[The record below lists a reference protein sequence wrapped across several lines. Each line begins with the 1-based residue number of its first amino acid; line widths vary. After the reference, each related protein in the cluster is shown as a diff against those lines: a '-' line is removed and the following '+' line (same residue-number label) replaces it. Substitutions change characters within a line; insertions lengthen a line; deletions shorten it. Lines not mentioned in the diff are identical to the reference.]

1 MAKVRFTNKAV
12 EDLSEIWNYT
22 FDKWSE
28 SQADIYYTSLV
39 SACRKVAANPFL
51 FGQTYRN
58 IQEDLFGYRCH
69 KHIIFYRVLE
79 NRDVEIIRILHQ
91 RMDLETG
98 YTHPIVPMKT
108 IHFYNKLHICR
119 YPILSTNFSLS

>member
-39 SACRKVAANPFL
+39 SACRKVAAKPFL

-58 IQEDLFGYRCH
+58 IREDLFGYRCH

-91 RMDLETG
+91 RMDLENQI
-98 YTHPIVPMKT
+98 YS
-108 IHFYNKLHICR
+108 FDC
-119 YPILSTNFSLS
+119 TNEDNTLLQ

>member
-28 SQADIYYTSLV
+28 SQADISYTSRVSAYTSLV

-58 IQEDLFGYRCH
+58 IREDLFGYRCH

-91 RMDLETG
+91 RMDLENQI
-98 YTHPIVPMKT
+98 YS
-108 IHFYNKLHICR
+108 FDC
-119 YPILSTNFSLS
+119 TNEDNTLLQ

>member
-58 IQEDLFGYRCH
+58 IREDLYGYRCH
-69 KHIIFYRVLE
+69 KHIIFYRV
-79 NRDVEIIRILHQ
+79 
-91 RMDLETG
+91 
-98 YTHPIVPMKT
+98 
-108 IHFYNKLHICR
+108 
-119 YPILSTNFSLS
+119 

>member
-58 IQEDLFGYRCH
+58 IREDLFGYRCH

-91 RMDLETG
+91 RKTR
-98 YTHPIVPMKT
+98 YTHSIVPMKT
-108 IHFYNKLHICR
+108 IHSYNKLHICR

>member
-51 FGQTYRN
+51 FGQT
-58 IQEDLFGYRCH
+58 
-69 KHIIFYRVLE
+69 
-79 NRDVEIIRILHQ
+79 
-91 RMDLETG
+91 
-98 YTHPIVPMKT
+98 
-108 IHFYNKLHICR
+108 
-119 YPILSTNFSLS
+119 

>member
-39 SACRKVAANPFL
+39 SACRKVADNPFL

-58 IQEDLFGYRCH
+58 IREDLFGYRCN

-91 RMDLETG
+91 RMDLENR
-98 YTHPIVPMKT
+98 MNESKD
-108 IHFYNKLHICR
+108 
-119 YPILSTNFSLS
+119 

>member
-39 SACRKVAANPFL
+39 SA
-51 FGQTYRN
+51 
-58 IQEDLFGYRCH
+58 
-69 KHIIFYRVLE
+69 
-79 NRDVEIIRILHQ
+79 
-91 RMDLETG
+91 
-98 YTHPIVPMKT
+98 
-108 IHFYNKLHICR
+108 
-119 YPILSTNFSLS
+119 

>member
-58 IQEDLFGYRCH
+58 IREDLFGFRCQ
-69 KHIIFYRVLE
+69 KHIIFYSVLE
-79 NRDVEIIRILHQ
+79 NRYVEIIIILHKLI
-91 RMDLETG
+91 DLE
-98 YTHPIVPMKT
+98 
-108 IHFYNKLHICR
+108 NHIYSFDC
-119 YPILSTNFSLS
+119 TNEDNTLLQ